1 MAQNEI
7 NNSPRH
13 WLKQAETI
21 LVQLHH
27 VRSPSP
33 SNTSER
39 SQSLVLIGRSGTGTL
54 NTIHSS
60 SVFSGSARATA
71 QVWRPP
77 CARPKP
83 RLLPATASSTAHGEA
98 VSAREVGGPYRS
110 DILYIFFAISS
121 RKFKCI
127 AFILH
132 CRSRKLQIYNITNDH
147 YRRPTNFSLLNSQ
160 ISQFIKII
168 CMLNHK

>member
-1 MAQNEI
+1 MRAT
-7 NNSPRH
+7 
-13 WLKQAETI
+13 QAEAAA
-21 LVQLHH
+21 
-27 VRSPSP
+27 
-33 SNTSER
+33 SNSE
-39 SQSLVLIGRSGTGTL
+39 LNGTRRGG
-54 NTIHSS
+54 
-60 SVFSGSARATA
+60 V
-71 QVWRPP
+71 
-77 CARPKP
+77 
-83 RLLPATASSTAHGEA
+83 STG
-98 VSAREVGGPYRS
+98 VGGPYRS